1 MSGSQTRTI
10 MADFRP
16 HDQLLDAVEAAEFD
30 RPPALV
36 ANAHI
41 TGLGVARAL
50 SAHDVP
56 VISVD
61 RVGDG
66 AAPPSKHVDFAGRVT
81 YPLDDQDG
89 FREDIEAIAAA
100 AGTDLVAFGCMD
112 EWVHAFVDTEPVGV
126 RLPFSERAV
135 IDDVLDKSS
144 LYRIADKL
152 GVPYP
157 GTVPLTAQSDVDE
170 AVGRLGL
177 PLVVKPALKREFE
190 EAVGTN
196 VIEVD
201 TAEELRDIVA
211 LADEEGIE
219 VMAQTKV
226 DTVRG
231 EDHSLASYIGPEGD
245 ELSLVGN
252 ARVRN
257 PLDFGTS
264 CLVERT
270 TEPVIRERAL
280 AVLDHTG
287 YHGISEAEFVY
298 CPDREEY
305 LLLDINTRPWKW
317 IGLPV
322 AAGANLPFAAYADV
336 TDTTYSS
343 DGVEDGRWVYLPDY
357 LELLAD
363 DDGFRD
369 RLEGRDW
376 DALVAGAFEHGGD
389 LTTGVYRPSDP
400 EPTYQVLQTT
410 LGLQEYYC
418 SC

>member
-1 MSGSQTRTI
+1 
-10 MADFRP
+10 MAAFLP

-56 VISVD
+56 VIAVD

-89 FREDIEAIAAA
+89 FRDDVEAIAAA

-112 EWVHAFVDTEPVGV
+112 EWVHAFVDTEPAGV
-126 RLPFSERAV
+126 RLPFAERAV

-144 LYRIADKL
+144 LYRIADEL
-152 GVPYP
+152 DVPYP
-157 GTVPLTAQSDVDE
+157 ETIPLTAESDVDE
-170 AVGRLGL
+170 AVERLGL

-196 VIEVD
+196 VIEVE
-201 TAEELRDIVA
+201 TAEELRDIVT

-219 VMAQTKV
+219 VMAQKKV

-231 EDHSLASYIGPEGD
+231 EDHSLASYIGPDGD

-270 TEPVIRERAL
+270 TEPVIRDRAL
-280 AVLDHTG
+280 AVLEHTG

-298 CPDREEY
+298 CPEREEY

-336 TDTTYSS
+336 TDATYSS

-357 LELLAD
+357 LELLAS

-369 RLEGRDW
+369 RLDRSDW
-376 DALVAGAFEHGGD
+376 YALLGGAFEQEDD